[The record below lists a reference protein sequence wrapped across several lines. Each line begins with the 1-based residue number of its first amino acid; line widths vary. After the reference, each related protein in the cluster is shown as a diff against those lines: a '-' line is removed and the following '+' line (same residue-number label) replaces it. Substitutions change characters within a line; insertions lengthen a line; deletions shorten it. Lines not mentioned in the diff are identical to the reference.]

1 MSDNTV
7 YVIDGR
13 RYARN
18 GEIVEHNVH
27 VYSSYQNLIAA
38 FKPFLEVSNK
48 EVHMN
53 GKNEMLQ
60 VRIYDPSN
68 QFLTKYKFDIYEKKI
83 DNFFPSLSICRSD
96 KCKIVKSFIAPP

>member
-27 VYSSYQNLIAA
+27 VYSSYHNLIDS

-60 VRIYDPSN
+60 VRIYYPSN

-83 DNFFPSLSICRSD
+83 DYFFPSTTVHI
-96 KCKIVKSFIAPP
+96 

>member
-68 QFLTKYKFDIYEKKI
+68 QFLTKYKFPGFKI
-83 DNFFPSLSICRSD
+83 E
-96 KCKIVKSFIAPP
+96 VQH

>member
-1 MSDNTV
+1 MISMSDNTV

-48 EVHMN
+48 EC
-53 GKNEMLQ
+53 
-60 VRIYDPSN
+60 I
-68 QFLTKYKFDIYEKKI
+68 
-83 DNFFPSLSICRSD
+83 
-96 KCKIVKSFIAPP
+96 